1 MDDLRFDGRVA
12 VVTGAGRGIGF
23 AHARLLA
30 SRGARVVVNDR
41 GVEMD
46 GGGGDAEPA
55 RRAAEAIGAAGGSV
69 VADASDISTA
79 GRNPRGLV
87 DLAIE
92 AFGRLDVL
100 INSAGIYTT
109 DEFPDVDLS
118 DLRRHLDVHV
128 IGSFLT
134 VQACWPHMVA
144 SGYGRIVLTTSTGA
158 LGMRSLTAYG
168 TAKAAVIGL
177 TRALSAVAVG
187 GSSDIKVNALA
198 PMANTRMMSAREL
211 GGADPDPEPE
221 RHPALVAPMAAVLAH
236 ESCPVQGEVL
246 MAGMRHY
253 SRLFLAETD
262 GYVHDGLDVSPEL
275 LMEQWGAIC
284 DPSGHEIVQSTDS
297 WVARNSRRS
306 RPIRSSEK
314 DHPPDRR
321 HRRGEAGGPRQA
333 LYNPNMKMDMLAI
346 PPRVD
351 DSHVCCRWQLSMRTP
366 DDSEYVPIELT
377 PKPRARLTTASDGT
391 GWGD

>member
-1 MDDLRFDGRVA
+1 MDSLRFDGRA
-12 VVTGAGRGIGF
+12 AIVTGAGRGIGF
-23 AHARLLA
+23 EHARLLA

-41 GVEMD
+41 GVGID
-46 GGGGDAEPA
+46 GKGGDAEPA
-55 RRAAEAIGAAGGSV
+55 RRAAEEIAAAGGSV
-69 VADASDISTA
+69 IADTSDISTKE
-79 GRNPRGLV
+79 GTTGLV
-87 DLAIE
+87 ELALE

-100 INSAGIYTT
+100 INNAGIYNT

-177 TRALSAVAVG
+177 TRALSAVAAG
-187 GSSDIKVNALA
+187 HSSDIKVNALA

-246 MAGMRHY
+246 MAGMRRY
-253 SRLFLAETD
+253 SRLFFAETD

-275 LMEQWGAIC
+275 LIEQWNTIC
-284 DPSGHEIVQSTDS
+284 DPSDHETIESTDS
-297 WVARNSRRS
+297 WVARNSRAIATTPMS
-306 RPIRSSEK
+306 WPQ
-314 DHPPDRR
+314 PPDDP
-321 HRRGEAGGPRQA
+321 A
-333 LYNPNMKMDMLAI
+333 
-346 PPRVD
+346 
-351 DSHVCCRWQLSMRTP
+351 
-366 DDSEYVPIELT
+366 PI
-377 PKPRARLTTASDGT
+377 
-391 GWGD
+391 

>member
-1 MDDLRFDGRVA
+1 MDNLRFDGRVA
-12 VVTGAGRGIGF
+12 IVTGAGRGIGF
-23 AHARLLA
+23 EHARLLA
-30 SRGARVVVNDR
+30 SRGARVVVNDM
-41 GVEMD
+41 GVGID
-46 GGGGDAEPA
+46 GSGGDAGPA
-55 RRAAEAIGAAGGSV
+55 RRAAEAISAAGGSV

-79 GRNPRGLV
+79 EGTTRLV

-100 INSAGIYTT
+100 INNAGIYTT
-109 DEFPDVDLS
+109 DEFPDIDLS

-134 VQACWPHMVA
+134 VKACWPHMVA

-177 TRALSAVAVG
+177 TRALSAVAA
-187 GSSDIKVNALA
+187 GSSTDIKVNALA

-211 GGADPDPEPE
+211 GGADPDPEAE

-236 ESCPVQGEVL
+236 ESCPVQGEIL
-246 MAGMRHY
+246 MAGMRRY

-275 LMEQWGAIC
+275 LIEQWDTIC
-284 DPSGHEIVQSTDS
+284 DSLDHETVESTDS
-297 WVARNSRRS
+297 WVARNSRAIAAN
-306 RPIRSSEK
+306 PI
-314 DHPPDRR
+314 
-321 HRRGEAGGPRQA
+321 
-333 LYNPNMKMDMLAI
+333 
-346 PPRVD
+346 V
-351 DSHVCCRWQLSMRTP
+351 
-366 DDSEYVPIELT
+366 
-377 PKPRARLTTASDGT
+377 
-391 GWGD
+391 

>member
-1 MDDLRFDGRVA
+1 MDNLRFDGRVA
-12 VVTGAGRGIGF
+12 IVTGAGRGIGF
-23 AHARLLA
+23 EHARLLA
-30 SRGARVVVNDR
+30 SRGAHVVVNDL
-41 GVEMD
+41 GVGID
-46 GGGGDAEPA
+46 GSGGDVGPA
-55 RRAAEAIGAAGGSV
+55 RQAAEAIFAAGGSV

-79 GRNPRGLV
+79 EGTTRLV
-87 DLAIE
+87 EVALE

-100 INSAGIYTT
+100 INNAGIYNT

-144 SGYGRIVLTTSTGA
+144 NGYGRIVLTTSTGA

-177 TRALSAVAVG
+177 TRALSAVSAG
-187 GSSDIKVNALA
+187 HSSDIKVNALA
-198 PMANTRMMSAREL
+198 PMANTRMMSARDL

-246 MAGMRHY
+246 MAGMRRH

-275 LMEQWGAIC
+275 LAERWDTIC
-284 DPSGHEIVQSTDS
+284 DPFDHETFESTES
-297 WVARNSRRS
+297 WSARNLRAIEAN
-306 RPIRSSEK
+306 PI
-314 DHPPDRR
+314 
-321 HRRGEAGGPRQA
+321 
-333 LYNPNMKMDMLAI
+333 I
-346 PPRVD
+346 
-351 DSHVCCRWQLSMRTP
+351 
-366 DDSEYVPIELT
+366 
-377 PKPRARLTTASDGT
+377 
-391 GWGD
+391 

>member
-1 MDDLRFDGRVA
+1 MDSLRFDGRVA
-12 VVTGAGRGIGF
+12 IVTGAGRGIGF
-23 AHARLLA
+23 EHARLLA
-30 SRGARVVVNDR
+30 SRGAHVVVNDL
-41 GVEMD
+41 GVGID
-46 GGGGDAEPA
+46 GSGGDVGPA
-55 RRAAEAIGAAGGSV
+55 REAAEAICAAGGSV

-79 GRNPRGLV
+79 EGTTRLV
-87 DLAIE
+87 EVALE

-100 INSAGIYTT
+100 INNAGIYNT

-144 SGYGRIVLTTSTGA
+144 NGYGRIVLTTSTGA

-177 TRALSAVAVG
+177 TRALSAVSAG
-187 GSSDIKVNALA
+187 HSSDIKVNALA
-198 PMANTRMMSAREL
+198 PMANTRMMSARDL

-246 MAGMRHY
+246 MAGMRRY

-275 LMEQWGAIC
+275 LAERWDTIC
-284 DPSGHEIVQSTDS
+284 DPFDHETFESTES
-297 WVARNSRRS
+297 WSARNLRAIEAN
-306 RPIRSSEK
+306 PI
-314 DHPPDRR
+314 
-321 HRRGEAGGPRQA
+321 
-333 LYNPNMKMDMLAI
+333 I
-346 PPRVD
+346 
-351 DSHVCCRWQLSMRTP
+351 
-366 DDSEYVPIELT
+366 
-377 PKPRARLTTASDGT
+377 
-391 GWGD
+391 